1 MKTNQIKVQEI
12 VISISKVNEEN
23 FISLTDMAKYKE
35 AEPKTTINNWIKN
48 KKTIEYIGLWE
59 KVNNPNFKDK
69 VFDTFKN
76 NAGLNTFTLSPK
88 QWIESTN
95 AIGINSKSGRY
106 GGTYAH
112 IDIALEFE
120 KWLKT
125 VSYNSPDGIY
135 IVKTNEFYKIGRTNN
150 IKRRIKELESL
161 NPFDVELILYQKKL
175 YSKTVEAFLHAEFRD
190 KNIKG
195 EWFKLSELDL
205 MLIKSKLEQFE

>member
-23 FISLTDMAKYKE
+23 FISLTDMAKYKN
-35 AEPKTTINNWIKN
+35 ADKPDNVIRNWIKTQ
-48 KKTIEYIGLWE
+48 KTIEFLSAWE
-59 KVNNPNFKDK
+59 EVFNQDFKP
-69 VFDTFKN
+69 VINEIF
-76 NAGLNTFTLSPK
+76 NTNYSLTTK
-88 QWIESTN
+88 KWINLTN

-125 VSYNSPDGIY
+125 TRYNFPEGIY
-135 IVKTNEFYKIGRTNN
+135 IIKTNEFYKIGRTNN

-175 YSKTVEAFLHAEFRD
+175 YSRTVEAFLHAEFRD